1 MFELLWLLLLLGVA
15 ERLRGLLLLLL
26 LLPLSMA

>member
-15 ERLRGLLLLLL
+15 ERPRGLLLLL